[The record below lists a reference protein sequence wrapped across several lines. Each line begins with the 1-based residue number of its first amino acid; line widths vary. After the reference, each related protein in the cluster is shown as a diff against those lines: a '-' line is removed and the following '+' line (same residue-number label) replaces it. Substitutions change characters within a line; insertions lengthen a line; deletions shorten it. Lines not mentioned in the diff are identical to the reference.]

1 MNYFPYLMG
10 AAVSKEWIRD
20 EEKHAYMIQV
30 MDMNGIAQQVWLP
43 EELVRGMNGTR
54 TDIGR
59 TNANKKP
66 ARSDIPS

>member
-1 MNYFPYLMG
+1 MNYYPYFMG
-10 AAVSKEWIRD
+10 AAVSKEWVHD
-20 EEKHAYMIQV
+20 EERHAFMIQV
-30 MDMNGIAQQVWLP
+30 TDMNGITNQLWLP